1 MYRRTIGWAGLAIFC
16 LCLALSMSAPFI
28 TRHDPTTIGD
38 FPLHAPGSE
47 YWFGTNELGQ
57 DILSQVLYGGK
68 NSMLMAVA
76 GASLTAVM
84 GTLIGMAAG
93 YFGKGIDQ
101 ALCRFTDLLMAI
113 PTFPLIIL
121 LSAVY
126 SPSLFCL
133 GLLMGAFGWG
143 PCARIVRSQT
153 LSLVEWNFV
162 QGVRAMGASDTYILF
177 RYIFPFVAP
186 LSVVKLLLAMQGY
199 LLMGGRIG
207 VRGSWGALQS
217 RVGTDA
223 SPGIRWR
230 RLGLRLLVAALFPDS
245 GGCDGIPVHRH
256 DRLRPGRKNRP
267 HARKGRSKGGGSMSL
282 LDAANL
288 EISFHIHK
296 EVFRVAGRID
306 LTLEKGKTLVI
317 AGESG
322 CGKSAFAMSVAG
334 ILPPNARVGGSIRYR
349 GMELVGLDQKKLRSL
364 RGEQIGFIPQS
375 SSTCLNP
382 VLRIET
388 QFAHVLKRSA
398 SKVRHGETI
407 ARIFDE
413 LGLERRV
420 ARMYP
425 HQLSEGDERPGPGGA
440 GGMPEADA
448 RHRGRAHQGAG
459 RPCQKG
465 SHGHVLSDSIRKQP
479 LPDHDHPRFRCGGG
493 PSRQAR
499 NHVCRGIRGMG
510 TDRLPAWKY
519 PLPPLYHRAAG
530 KSAKQRFPSHARQMR
545 RHTESPKRM

>member
-16 LCLALSMSAPFI
+16 LCLALSLSAPFI
-28 TRHDPTTIGD
+28 ARHDPTTIGD

-199 LLMGGRIG
+199 LLMGVGLGFVGLGEASSLEWGRMLHQAYDG
-207 VRGSWGALQS
+207 GALASGSWWLLFFPIAA
-217 RVGTDA
+217 VVTA
-223 SPGIRWR
+223 SLSIAMIAY
-230 RLGLRLLVAALFPDS
+230 GL
-245 GGCDGIPVHRH
+245 
-256 DRLRPGRKNRP
+256 
-267 HARKGRSKGGGSMSL
+267 
-282 LDAANL
+282 
-288 EISFHIHK
+288 E
-296 EVFRVAGRID
+296 ERID
-306 LTLEKGKTLVI
+306 PMLG
-317 AGESG
+317 
-322 CGKSAFAMSVAG
+322 
-334 ILPPNARVGGSIRYR
+334 R
-349 GMELVGLDQKKLRSL
+349 GD
-364 RGEQIGFIPQS
+364 
-375 SSTCLNP
+375 
-382 VLRIET
+382 
-388 QFAHVLKRSA
+388 
-398 SKVRHGETI
+398 
-407 ARIFDE
+407 
-413 LGLERRV
+413 
-420 ARMYP
+420 
-425 HQLSEGDERPGPGGA
+425 
-440 GGMPEADA
+440 
-448 RHRGRAHQGAG
+448 
-459 RPCQKG
+459 
-465 SHGHVLSDSIRKQP
+465 RK
-479 LPDHDHPRFRCGGG
+479 
-493 PSRQAR
+493 A
-499 NHVCRGIRGMG
+499 V
-510 TDRLPAWKY
+510 DR
-519 PLPPLYHRAAG
+519 
-530 KSAKQRFPSHARQMR
+530 
-545 RHTESPKRM
+545 